1 MTTTGPNAPLP
12 GGDPLKKV
20 DSSRVSGQRS
30 DATSRPESADAPAFK
45 ALLDKLEQKARE
57 LEAETRGVD
66 DASHLA
72 GAVEGA
78 KSSLEDALSLG
89 EELLESF
96 RQNRQQTSAPPTD
109 TPER

>member
-1 MTTTGPNAPLP
+1 MVDVPIHGPSNPGAGGVRPTGPAGPAKAPTR
-12 GGDPLKKV
+12 GAEG
-20 DSSRVSGQRS
+20 
-30 DATSRPESADAPAFK
+30 ADKPAFK
-45 ALLDKLEQKARE
+45 ALLDKLEQRARE

-109 TPER
+109 TPEN